1 MFIFT
6 KKYKLLRDFM
16 KCFDREQKSINQ
28 KSMIVKRRP
37 DSAIHVNR
45 LKQPKGESPLPER
58 KSVGMV

>member
-1 MFIFT
+1 
-6 KKYKLLRDFM
+6 M